1 MDCKLAMYKKIVNKD
16 IKPDVVLADQRCG
29 ALIQYAKN
37 KISKEGLITAS
48 CARIN
53 DNYEKI
59 FATIDK
65 LSKDSFVTVFDF
77 GYSNDITKHPWNSNV
92 QIIHLLDEKALK
104 TYRNGKNIQKVK
116 AAEKKTDIK
125 EEKQPEKLPQKPET
139 SVVQKDIEK
148 TQKQK
153 EAEDFLEKIWSKALN
168 CDGPIGHD
176 EDFFYLGGNSLVM
189 QMISVE
195 INEHFKKDFD
205 IFEIYDYETIEKLAD
220 RILEAE

>member
-1 MDCKLAMYKKIVNKD
+1 MDEN
-16 IKPDVVLADQRCG
+16 
-29 ALIQYAKN
+29 
-37 KISKEGLITAS
+37 
-48 CARIN
+48 
-53 DNYEKI
+53 
-59 FATIDK
+59 
-65 LSKDSFVTVFDF
+65 
-77 GYSNDITKHPWNSNV
+77 
-92 QIIHLLDEKALK
+92 ALK

-220 RILEAE
+220 RILEAA